1 MLSGN
6 DIPGELAS
14 HLRIGTCSW
23 KYDSWKGLVYE
34 PNRQYRPDDYLSD
47 YARHFTTV
55 EVDQWFWSL
64 FPAGVRLPDPQT
76 VKRYADSVPESFRFT
91 VKAPNAIT
99 LTHPYA
105 KQARGSE
112 HLANEPNPHFLSV
125 DLLNRFLEALEP
137 MHGKL
142 GPIMFQFEYLNR
154 EKMPSLPVFLDRL
167 QTFSAKAP
175 TGLQYAIET
184 RNANYLKVEFCS
196 ALRQLGVGFVALDG
210 YYMPPIAEVAAKVDI
225 RTAPF
230 SIIRLHGPDRAR
242 IEEDTGGTWNRIV
255 KPKDDGLRV
264 TVEII
269 RQNVAAGVDTYVNVN
284 NHYEGCA
291 PLTIQRLLEILRQ
304 R

>member
-6 DIPGELAS
+6 DIPAELAS
-14 HLRIGTCSW
+14 HLRLGTCSW

-34 PNRQYRPDDYLSD
+34 PNRRYRPDDYLSD

-125 DLLNRFLEALEP
+125 DLLNRFLEAL
-137 MHGKL
+137 
-142 GPIMFQFEYLNR
+142 
-154 EKMPSLPVFLDRL
+154 V
-167 QTFSAKAP
+167 SARK
-175 TGLQYAIET
+175 TLSQH
-184 RNANYLKVEFCS
+184 RC
-196 ALRQLGVGFVALDG
+196 Q
-210 YYMPPIAEVAAKVDI
+210 AESDK
-225 RTAPF
+225 
-230 SIIRLHGPDRAR
+230 
-242 IEEDTGGTWNRIV
+242 TGGR
-255 KPKDDGLRV
+255 LAYSR
-264 TVEII
+264 
-269 RQNVAAGVDTYVNVN
+269 GV
-284 NHYEGCA
+284 
-291 PLTIQRLLEILRQ
+291 P
-304 R
+304 